1 MHVRDLDISSL
12 PLGTK
17 TRLTLD
23 ATNHHDSAANLD
35 VAVIRGAQPGK
46 TLFTLGGVHGDEYEG
61 PTALWQLIDR
71 LQPEEISGTVIL
83 LPVANWKAFEAE
95 QRCTPDDGANLN
107 RCFPGNPKGT
117 YTEVL
122 AWDIFEHFVRPSDMV
137 VDLHSG
143 GAAFSFYPVIGYV
156 RDCPTA
162 AHCLEACQ
170 RFGLD
175 MIWSLPGRDG
185 VMTNEA
191 ARAGLIAIGGEYGGE
206 ARLDPAGAEAY
217 ARGVTHSLQ
226 FLGILPGSPP
236 RNTGIRIVEGDFLAA
251 QTSFGRFQ
259 SMVSNGDSVSA
270 GRRLGVVTDTQG
282 KVCEEIIAP
291 HDGVIAAIRSRPVVH
306 RGDWTINPVRIC
318 ATAHA

>member
-17 TRLTLD
+17 SRMTLD
-23 ATNHHDSAANLD
+23 ATNHRDAAAKLD
-35 VAVIRGAQPGK
+35 VAIIRGALPGK
-46 TLFTLGGVHGDEYEG
+46 TLFALGGVHGDEYEG

-107 RCFPGNPKGT
+107 RCFPGDPKGT

-143 GAAFSFYPVIGYV
+143 GAAFSFHPVVGYV
-156 RDCPTA
+156 RDCPSA
-162 AHCLEACQ
+162 AFCLEACE

-185 VMTNEA
+185 VMTNAA
-191 ARAGLIAIGGEYGGE
+191 ARAGRIAIGCEYGGE

-217 ARGVTHSLQ
+217 ARGVIRSLQ
-226 FLGILPGSPP
+226 FLGILPGSAP
-236 RNTGIRIVEGDFLAA
+236 RNINARVVEGDFLIAE
-251 QTSFGRFQ
+251 TKFGRFQ
-259 SMVSNGDSVSA
+259 SLVANGDPVSA
-270 GRRLGVVTDTQG
+270 GQRIGFVTDFQENA
-282 KVCEEIIAP
+282 CEEILAL
-291 HDGVIAAIRSRPVVH
+291 HDGVIAAIRTRPVIH
-306 RGDWTINPVRIC
+306 RGEWTINPVRVC
-318 ATAHA
+318 TTTRE